1 MIVIIIADSIVNKIP
16 IKNKPVLAIKNEDTK
31 ATNKPISAQLV
42 EIAKIAQKN
51 LIINN
56 IILNKPLINL
66 YSLCSGSLIII
77 FLSSF
82 LADFFSSF
90 FSSSLLVF
98 SSVVGSSL
106 SFLILL

>member
-1 MIVIIIADSIVNKIP
+1 MIVIIIADSIDNSIP
-16 IKNKPVLAIKNEDTK
+16 KKNKPVLAIKKEDTK
-31 ATNKPISAQLV
+31 AINKPINTKLV
-42 EIAKIAQKN
+42 DTANMAQKN
-51 LIINN
+51 LIINK

-90 FSSSLLVF
+90 LIHV
-98 SSVVGSSL
+98 
-106 SFLILL
+106 ILLLLLYQD